1 MALSAGQIMEYG
13 EKKALSSITGS
24 VQSAVTTY
32 LALVTAA
39 PASGADLTMAA
50 YAASEFSTSDG
61 YARQP
66 YSAGTP
72 TSAAPSV
79 ISNNVTITYGPITTA
94 APGTAIWAILTDA
107 LTGTGGNVIAS
118 YLLANPRTPLV
129 GDSLTAAS
137 GAFTISFTT

>member
-1 MALSAGQIMEYG
+1 MALTTGQIMEYG
-13 EKKALSSITGS
+13 EKKALATITGT

-50 YAASEFSTSDG
+50 YSASEFSTAG

-66 YSAGTP
+66 YVAGTP

-79 ISNNVTITYGPITTA
+79 IGNASTITFGPITGS
-94 APGTAIWAILTDA
+94 APGTAIWAILTD
-107 LTGTGGNVIAS
+107 TVSGTTGNVIAS
-118 YLLANPRTPLV
+118 YLLTNPRTPLT

-137 GAFTISFTT
+137 NAFTISFTA